1 MADPPAQ
8 GCASGPGASV
18 ERYEALRA
26 AVVGGQ
32 AEGWRHGYAILAG
45 QGVVAWMGAWASGA
59 PAPAAGTP
67 APASTDLST
76 PSPCP
81 PSSDTPLS
89 SLRNAGEI
97 VSVVAQMALA
107 HL

>member
-1 MADPPAQ
+1 MADAPA
-8 GCASGPGASV
+8 AETGPGALV
-18 ERYEALRA
+18 EGYEALRA

-32 AEGWRHGYAILAG
+32 AEGWRHGYGVLAAG
-45 QGVVAWMGAWASGA
+45 GMVAWMAAWASLS

-67 APASTDLST
+67 APSADPPT
-76 PSPCP
+76 PSPWSTSTD
-81 PSSDTPLS
+81 PSPLS
-89 SLRNAGEI
+89 SLPNAGEI